1 MSELNPDLDYNLIIN
16 RIKQIYDTMSDE
28 EKAYLRVILDE
39 IGTYGYSD
47 TYNEVWLAD
56 YKEIP
61 VDIDTFIESDLY
73 LGKTNRNGAGVYPYW
88 RQVMTDLFT
97 SGNKYEEVILTGA
110 TRIGKTSTAITCV
123 AYMLYRL
130 MCLRDPQKYFGKK
143 EISKFSVLFFN
154 ITKELAAGVAF
165 REFNDTLKASP
176 WFNMHGSFS
185 NSERNFYY
193 IPEGDK
199 ITIDFGSDASHGL
212 GKQVFCAVMDE
223 CNFSKAGIKDV
234 AKAKAHM
241 QDVYNTISARI
252 KGTFRKGGEVYGKL
266 FAVSSKRSD
275 SDFMELY
282 VQRQLEAGAGEHMY
296 ISDKP
301 QWEVLPPSQFQPQKF
316 TIAVGDRFHKGFVV
330 QDNQSDEKTLS
341 DLAQQG
347 YLLLHPPI
355 DMKSDFLAD
364 FDIALRDLAGISV
377 PGALSFITQET
388 ISKCIGTRRNPFT
401 SDVLQIGTQDN
412 FSIEEFYHTEFV
424 DNMYKHLPMYIHLD
438 LSLVTDKTGISGVV
452 VSGTKDIEMDD
463 GKKVTMPTFTHIFS
477 VAIEAPRGDKI
488 SYSKIMKFIFW
499 LRSQGYNIK
508 CITRDQFQSEYLA
521 QLLEEQHFTTDKI
534 SLDRTPDGYMALRSV
549 FFEQRID
556 LLDCQL
562 LQDELIHL
570 QRDAITGKVDHPV
583 GGCFTGDTKIRLVD
597 GRSLTIT
604 ELLRE
609 QEYKENWVYT
619 INENTLR
626 VEPKRIKRVF
636 QTKLTKDLVK
646 VTLDTGESI
655 VCTPDHRFMLRDGS
669 YELAENLFDG
679 CSLMPLYTKVS
690 DGGLVGYRLYYEPM
704 EDAWHYEHRK
714 FYGGTKLKKGYVVHH
729 KNYNK
734 LDNCPSNL
742 ELMSKSDHTKL
753 HNNATRD
760 YSKVSRTLKDW
771 YVDIA
776 GSDVEMSRNNACRQ
790 GTINALKQ
798 SGKYKDLEGKRL
810 RRIAE
815 IECTF
820 GVVWDDLTDSEK
832 NSYGN
837 KYSRLLDPTI
847 RKRTSKT
854 LSLRHKEGL
863 FKNAEE
869 AISNRV
875 WYTNGT
881 DNLYIKSTDTVPDGF
896 WRGRTISEA
905 TKEKMRQSYKT
916 MSPEVKLQI
925 QNRNRQDTANRI
937 WITDGNEDRYINK
950 DLPIPEGFH
959 RGRCRLTKNHKV
971 VSVERVVAPC
981 RVYDLT
987 IEDNPNF
994 ALDVGVFVHNSK
1006 DTADSLAGAVWK
1018 AITDNP
1024 GVSVPIKNT
1033 VGVISAVNGGRNR
1046 YSGGTNRYGKP
1057 SGKSS
1062 IFPTLR

>member
-1 MSELNPDLDYNLIIN
+1 MSNLTPDIDYNAILK
-16 RIKQIYDTMSDE
+16 RIRNIYNNMSDE
-28 EKAYLRVILDE
+28 EKKYLKLILE
-39 IGTYGYSD
+39 ELSTYGYSN

-61 VDIDTFIESDLY
+61 VDIDTFIESDYY
-73 LGKTNRNGAGVYPYW
+73 LGRTNRNGQGVFPYW
-88 RQVMTDLFT
+88 RQVMRDLFN
-97 SGNKYEEVILTGA
+97 SGNQFEEVILTGA

-154 ITKELAAGVAF
+154 ITKELASGVAF

-176 WFNMHGSFS
+176 WFCSHGTFS

-282 VQRQLEAGAGEHMY
+282 VQRQLEAGAGEHML

-301 QWEVLPPSQFQPQKF
+301 QWEVLPPDQFKPETF

-330 QDNQSDEKTLS
+330 PDNQSDDKALS

-347 YLLLHPPI
+347 YVLLHPPV
-355 DMKSDFLAD
+355 DMRSDFLAD

-388 ISKCIGTRRNPFT
+388 ISSCIGSRRNAFT
-401 SDVLQIGTQDN
+401 SDTLQIGTQDN
-412 FSIEEFYHTEFV
+412 YSIEEFYHSEFV
-424 DNMYKHLPMYIHLD
+424 DNKYKHLPMYIHLD
-438 LSLVTDKTGISGVV
+438 LSLVTDRTGISGVC
-452 VSGTKDIEMDD
+452 VSGYKDIELDG

-477 VAIEAPRGDKI
+477 VGVEAPRGDKI
-488 SYSKIMKFIFW
+488 SYSKIMRFIVW
-499 LRSQGYNIK
+499 LRTCGYNIK

-570 QRDAITGKVDHPV
+570 QRDAISGKVDHPV
-583 GGCFTGDTKIRLVD
+583 GGCFTGDTKIRLTD
-597 GRSLTIT
+597 GSSITIL
-604 ELLRE
+604 ELLHNNSYNCE
-609 QEYKENWVYT
+609 VFT
-619 INENTLR
+619 VNEATLEI
-626 VEPKRIKRVF
+626 EPKRIKRVF
-636 QTKLTKDLVK
+636 KTKDTDELLK
-646 VTLDTGESI
+646 VYLSNTECVT
-655 VCTPDHRFMLRDGS
+655 CTPDHRFMLANGM
-669 YELAENLFDG
+669 YIEACKL
-679 CSLMPLYTKVS
+679 SLGM
-690 DGGLVGYRLYYEPM
+690 
-704 EDAWHYEHRK
+704 
-714 FYGGTKLKKGYVVHH
+714 
-729 KNYNK
+729 
-734 LDNCPSNL
+734 
-742 ELMSKSDHTKL
+742 ELMSSDTK
-753 HNNATRD
+753 
-760 YSKVSRTLKDW
+760 V
-771 YVDIA
+771 YVLTTKRI
-776 GSDVEMSRNNACRQ
+776 
-790 GTINALKQ
+790 Q
-798 SGKYKDLEGKRL
+798 SMQ
-810 RRIAE
+810 A
-815 IECTF
+815 
-820 GVVWDDLTDSEK
+820 
-832 NSYGN
+832 
-837 KYSRLLDPTI
+837 
-847 RKRTSKT
+847 
-854 LSLRHKEGL
+854 
-863 FKNAEE
+863 
-869 AISNRV
+869 
-875 WYTNGT
+875 
-881 DNLYIKSTDTVPDGF
+881 
-896 WRGRTISEA
+896 
-905 TKEKMRQSYKT
+905 
-916 MSPEVKLQI
+916 
-925 QNRNRQDTANRI
+925 
-937 WITDGNEDRYINK
+937 
-950 DLPIPEGFH
+950 
-959 RGRCRLTKNHKV
+959 
-971 VSVERVVAPC
+971 
-981 RVYDLT
+981 VYDLT

-994 ALDVGVFVHNSK
+994 MLDAGVVVHNSK
-1006 DTADSLAGAVWK
+1006 DIADSLAGAVWK

-1024 GVSVPIKNT
+1024 AIQAPISNT
-1033 VGVISAVNGGRNR
+1033 VNVITSVNGGRGNYGSMNNR
-1046 YSGGTNRYGKP
+1046 YRGRS

>member
-1 MSELNPDLDYNLIIN
+1 MSNLTPDIDYNAILK
-16 RIKQIYDTMSDE
+16 RIRNIYNNMSDE
-28 EKAYLRVILDE
+28 EKKYLKLILE
-39 IGTYGYSD
+39 ELSTYGYSN

-61 VDIDTFIESDLY
+61 VDIDTFIESDYY
-73 LGKTNRNGAGVYPYW
+73 LGRTNRNGQGVFPYW
-88 RQVMTDLFT
+88 RQVMRDLFN
-97 SGNKYEEVILTGA
+97 SGNQFEEVILTGA

-154 ITKELAAGVAF
+154 ITKELASGVAF

-176 WFNMHGSFS
+176 WFCSHGTFS

-282 VQRQLEAGAGEHMY
+282 VQRQLEAGAGEHML

-301 QWEVLPPSQFQPQKF
+301 QWEVLPPDQFKPETF

-330 QDNQSDEKTLS
+330 PDNQSDDKALS

-347 YLLLHPPI
+347 YVLLHPPV
-355 DMKSDFLAD
+355 DMRSDFLAD

-388 ISKCIGTRRNPFT
+388 ISSCIGSRRNAFT
-401 SDVLQIGTQDN
+401 SDTLQIGTQDN
-412 FSIEEFYHTEFV
+412 YSIEEFYHSEFV
-424 DNMYKHLPMYIHLD
+424 DNKYKHLPMYIHLD
-438 LSLVTDKTGISGVV
+438 LSLVTDRTGISGVC
-452 VSGTKDIEMDD
+452 VSGYKDIELD
-463 GKKVTMPTFTHIFS
+463 GDKKVTMPTFTHIFS
-477 VAIEAPRGDKI
+477 VGVEAPRGDKI
-488 SYSKIMKFIFW
+488 SYSKIMRFIVW
-499 LRSQGYNIK
+499 LRTCGYNIK

-570 QRDAITGKVDHPV
+570 QRDAISGKVDHPV
-583 GGCFTGDTKIRLVD
+583 GGCFTGDTKIRLTD
-597 GRSLTIT
+597 GSSITIL
-604 ELLRE
+604 ELLHNNSYNCE
-609 QEYKENWVYT
+609 VFT
-619 INENTLR
+619 VNEATLEI
-626 VEPKRIKRVF
+626 EPKRIKRVF
-636 QTKLTKDLVK
+636 KTKDTDELLK
-646 VTLDTGESI
+646 VYLSNTECVT
-655 VCTPDHRFMLRDGS
+655 CTPDHRFMLANGM
-669 YELAENLFDG
+669 YIEACKL
-679 CSLMPLYTKVS
+679 SLGM
-690 DGGLVGYRLYYEPM
+690 
-704 EDAWHYEHRK
+704 
-714 FYGGTKLKKGYVVHH
+714 
-729 KNYNK
+729 
-734 LDNCPSNL
+734 
-742 ELMSKSDHTKL
+742 ELMSSDTK
-753 HNNATRD
+753 
-760 YSKVSRTLKDW
+760 V
-771 YVDIA
+771 YVLTTKRI
-776 GSDVEMSRNNACRQ
+776 
-790 GTINALKQ
+790 Q
-798 SGKYKDLEGKRL
+798 SMQ
-810 RRIAE
+810 A
-815 IECTF
+815 
-820 GVVWDDLTDSEK
+820 
-832 NSYGN
+832 
-837 KYSRLLDPTI
+837 
-847 RKRTSKT
+847 
-854 LSLRHKEGL
+854 
-863 FKNAEE
+863 
-869 AISNRV
+869 
-875 WYTNGT
+875 
-881 DNLYIKSTDTVPDGF
+881 
-896 WRGRTISEA
+896 
-905 TKEKMRQSYKT
+905 
-916 MSPEVKLQI
+916 
-925 QNRNRQDTANRI
+925 
-937 WITDGNEDRYINK
+937 
-950 DLPIPEGFH
+950 
-959 RGRCRLTKNHKV
+959 
-971 VSVERVVAPC
+971 
-981 RVYDLT
+981 VYDLT

-994 ALDVGVFVHNSK
+994 ILDAGVVVHNSK
-1006 DTADSLAGAVWK
+1006 DIADSLAGAVWK

-1024 GVSVPIKNT
+1024 AIQAPISNT
-1033 VGVISAVNGGRNR
+1033 VNVITSVNGGRGNYGSMNNR
-1046 YSGGTNRYGKP
+1046 YRGRS

>member
-1 MSELNPDLDYNLIIN
+1 M
-16 RIKQIYDTMSDE
+16 RIQKI
-28 EKAYLRVILDE
+28 EKISYAE
-39 IGTYGYSD
+39 P
-47 TYNEVWLAD
+47 
-56 YKEIP
+56 IP
-61 VDIDTFIESDLY
+61 VYDVINAKPLHNFII
-73 LGKTNRNGAGVYPYW
+73 AGN
-88 RQVMTDLFT
+88 
-97 SGNKYEEVILTGA
+97 S
-110 TRIGKTSTAITCV
+110 C
-123 AYMLYRL
+123 
-130 MCLRDPQKYFGKK
+130 
-143 EISKFSVLFFN
+143 
-154 ITKELAAGVAF
+154 GVV
-165 REFNDTLKASP
+165 
-176 WFNMHGSFS
+176 
-185 NSERNFYY
+185 
-193 IPEGDK
+193 
-199 ITIDFGSDASHGL
+199 SHN
-212 GKQVFCAVMDE
+212 CAVMDE

-597 GRSLTIT
+597 GRSITIL
-604 ELLRE
+604 ELLEE
-609 QEYKENWVYT
+609 QNHRPNWVYT
-619 INENTLR
+619 VNEKTLQ
-626 VEPKRIKRVF
+626 VEPKLIKRVF
-636 QTKLTKDLVK
+636 KTKVSDDLVV
-646 VTLDTGESI
+646 VTLNNGRT
-655 VCTPDHRFMLRDGS
+655 VTCTADHRFMLRSGNYTEAGRLLFGDS
-669 YELAENLFDG
+669 LMAKDENL
-679 CSLMPLYTKVS
+679 
-690 DGGLVGYRLYYEPM
+690 LV
-704 EDAWHYEHRK
+704 
-714 FYGGTKLKKGYVVHH
+714 
-729 KNYNK
+729 
-734 LDNCPSNL
+734 
-742 ELMSKSDHTKL
+742 
-753 HNNATRD
+753 
-760 YSKVSRTLKDW
+760 YSVSR
-771 YVDIA
+771 
-776 GSDVEMSRNNACRQ
+776 
-790 GTINALKQ
+790 
-798 SGKYKDLEGKRL
+798 
-810 RRIAE
+810 
-815 IECTF
+815 
-820 GVVWDDLTDSEK
+820 
-832 NSYGN
+832 
-837 KYSRLLDPTI
+837 LDT
-847 RKRTSKT
+847 T
-854 LSLRHKEGL
+854 
-863 FKNAEE
+863 
-869 AISNRV
+869 
-875 WYTNGT
+875 
-881 DNLYIKSTDTVPDGF
+881 KS
-896 WRGRTISEA
+896 
-905 TKEKMRQSYKT
+905 
-916 MSPEVKLQI
+916 
-925 QNRNRQDTANRI
+925 
-937 WITDGNEDRYINK
+937 
-950 DLPIPEGFH
+950 
-959 RGRCRLTKNHKV
+959 
-971 VSVERVVAPC
+971 
-981 RVYDLT
+981 VYDLT
-987 IEDNPNF
+987 IDGNPNF
-994 ALDVGVFVHNSK
+994 MLDVGVFVHNSK

>member
-1 MSELNPDLDYNLIIN
+1 MSNITPDIDYNAILK
-16 RIKQIYDTMSDE
+16 RIRNIYNNMSDE
-28 EKAYLRVILDE
+28 EKKYLKLILE
-39 IGTYGYSD
+39 ELSTYGYSN

-61 VDIDTFIESDLY
+61 VDIDTFIESDYY
-73 LGKTNRNGAGVYPYW
+73 LGRTNRNGQGVFPYW
-88 RQVMTDLFT
+88 RQVMRDLFN
-97 SGNKYEEVILTGA
+97 SGNQFEEVILTGA

-154 ITKELAAGVAF
+154 ITKELASGVAF

-176 WFNMHGSFS
+176 WFCAHGTFS

-282 VQRQLEAGAGEHMY
+282 VQRQLEAGAGEHML

-301 QWEVLPPSQFQPQKF
+301 QWEVLPPDQFKPETF

-330 QDNQSDEKTLS
+330 PDNQSDDKALS

-347 YLLLHPPI
+347 YVLLHPPV
-355 DMKSDFLAD
+355 DMRSDFLAD

-388 ISKCIGTRRNPFT
+388 ISSCIGSRRNAFT
-401 SDVLQIGTQDN
+401 SDTLQIGTQDN
-412 FSIEEFYHTEFV
+412 YSIEEFYHSEFV
-424 DNMYKHLPMYIHLD
+424 DNKYKHLPMYIHLD
-438 LSLVTDKTGISGVV
+438 LSLVTDRTGISGVC
-452 VSGTKDIEMDD
+452 VSGYKDIELDG

-477 VAIEAPRGDKI
+477 VGVEAPRGDKI
-488 SYSKIMKFIFW
+488 SYSKIMRFIVW
-499 LRSQGYNIK
+499 LRTCGYNIK

-556 LLDCQL
+556 LLDCHL

-570 QRDAITGKVDHPV
+570 QRDAISGKIDHPV
-583 GGCFTGDTKIRLVD
+583 GGCFTGDTKIRLTD
-597 GRSLTIT
+597 GSSITIL
-604 ELLRE
+604 ELLHNNSYNYE
-609 QEYKENWVYT
+609 VFT
-619 INENTLR
+619 VNEATLEI
-626 VEPKRIKRVF
+626 EPKRIKRVF
-636 QTKLTKDLVK
+636 KTKDTDELLK
-646 VTLDTGESI
+646 VYLSNTKCVT
-655 VCTPDHRFMLRDGS
+655 CTPDHRFMLANGM
-669 YELAENLFDG
+669 YIEACKL
-679 CSLMPLYTKVS
+679 SLGM
-690 DGGLVGYRLYYEPM
+690 
-704 EDAWHYEHRK
+704 
-714 FYGGTKLKKGYVVHH
+714 
-729 KNYNK
+729 
-734 LDNCPSNL
+734 
-742 ELMSKSDHTKL
+742 ELMSSNTK
-753 HNNATRD
+753 
-760 YSKVSRTLKDW
+760 V
-771 YVDIA
+771 YVI
-776 GSDVEMSRNNACRQ
+776 STKR
-790 GTINALKQ
+790 IQ
-798 SGKYKDLEGKRL
+798 SMQ
-810 RRIAE
+810 A
-815 IECTF
+815 
-820 GVVWDDLTDSEK
+820 
-832 NSYGN
+832 
-837 KYSRLLDPTI
+837 
-847 RKRTSKT
+847 
-854 LSLRHKEGL
+854 
-863 FKNAEE
+863 
-869 AISNRV
+869 
-875 WYTNGT
+875 
-881 DNLYIKSTDTVPDGF
+881 
-896 WRGRTISEA
+896 
-905 TKEKMRQSYKT
+905 
-916 MSPEVKLQI
+916 
-925 QNRNRQDTANRI
+925 
-937 WITDGNEDRYINK
+937 
-950 DLPIPEGFH
+950 
-959 RGRCRLTKNHKV
+959 
-971 VSVERVVAPC
+971 
-981 RVYDLT
+981 VYDLT

-994 ALDVGVFVHNSK
+994 MLDAGVVVHNSK
-1006 DTADSLAGAVWK
+1006 DIADSLAGAVWK

-1024 GVSVPIKNT
+1024 AIQAPISNT
-1033 VGVISAVNGGRNR
+1033 VNVITSVNGGRGNYGSMNNR
-1046 YSGGTNRYGKP
+1046 YRGRS

>member
-1 MSELNPDLDYNLIIN
+1 MSNLTPNIDYNAILK
-16 RIKQIYDTMSDE
+16 RIRNIYNNMSDE
-28 EKAYLRVILDE
+28 EKKYLKLILE
-39 IGTYGYSD
+39 ELSTYGYSN

-61 VDIDTFIESDLY
+61 VDIDTFIESDYY
-73 LGKTNRNGAGVYPYW
+73 LGRTNRNGQGVFPYW
-88 RQVMTDLFT
+88 RQVMRDLFN
-97 SGNKYEEVILTGA
+97 SGNQFEEVILTGA

-154 ITKELAAGVAF
+154 ITKELASGVAF

-176 WFNMHGSFS
+176 WFCSHGTFS

-282 VQRQLEAGAGEHMY
+282 VQRQLEAGAGEHML

-301 QWEVLPPSQFQPQKF
+301 QWEVLPPDQFKPETF

-330 QDNQSDEKTLS
+330 PDNQSDDKALS

-347 YLLLHPPI
+347 YVLLHPPV
-355 DMKSDFLAD
+355 DMRSDFLAD

-388 ISKCIGTRRNPFT
+388 ISSCIGSRRNAFT
-401 SDVLQIGTQDN
+401 SDTLQIGTQDN
-412 FSIEEFYHTEFV
+412 YSIEEFYHSEFV
-424 DNMYKHLPMYIHLD
+424 DNKYKHLPMYIHLD
-438 LSLVTDKTGISGVV
+438 LSLVTDRTGISGVC
-452 VSGTKDIEMDD
+452 VSGYKDIELDG

-477 VAIEAPRGDKI
+477 VGVEAPRGDKI
-488 SYSKIMKFIFW
+488 SYSKIMRFIVW
-499 LRSQGYNIK
+499 LRTCGYNIK

-556 LLDCQL
+556 LLDCHL

-570 QRDAITGKVDHPV
+570 QRDAISGKIDHPV
-583 GGCFTGDTKIRLVD
+583 GGCFTGDTKIRLTD
-597 GRSLTIT
+597 GSSITIL
-604 ELLRE
+604 ELLHSNG
-609 QEYKENWVYT
+609 YDYSVLT
-619 INENTLR
+619 VNESTLEI
-626 VEPKRIKRVF
+626 EPKRIKRVF
-636 QTKLTKDLVK
+636 KTKDTDELLK
-646 VTLDTGESI
+646 VYLSNTKCVT
-655 VCTPDHRFMLRDGS
+655 CTPDHRFMLANGM
-669 YELAENLFDG
+669 YIEACKL
-679 CSLMPLYTKVS
+679 SLGM
-690 DGGLVGYRLYYEPM
+690 
-704 EDAWHYEHRK
+704 
-714 FYGGTKLKKGYVVHH
+714 
-729 KNYNK
+729 
-734 LDNCPSNL
+734 
-742 ELMSKSDHTKL
+742 ELMSSG
-753 HNNATRD
+753 A
-760 YSKVSRTLKDW
+760 KV
-771 YVDIA
+771 YVI
-776 GSDVEMSRNNACRQ
+776 
-790 GTINALKQ
+790 
-798 SGKYKDLEGKRL
+798 
-810 RRIAE
+810 
-815 IECTF
+815 
-820 GVVWDDLTDSEK
+820 
-832 NSYGN
+832 
-837 KYSRLLDPTI
+837 
-847 RKRTSKT
+847 
-854 LSLRHKEGL
+854 
-863 FKNAEE
+863 
-869 AISNRV
+869 
-875 WYTNGT
+875 
-881 DNLYIKSTDTVPDGF
+881 
-896 WRGRTISEA
+896 A
-905 TKEKMRQSYKT
+905 TKRIQS
-916 MSPEVKLQI
+916 MQ
-925 QNRNRQDTANRI
+925 A
-937 WITDGNEDRYINK
+937 
-950 DLPIPEGFH
+950 
-959 RGRCRLTKNHKV
+959 
-971 VSVERVVAPC
+971 
-981 RVYDLT
+981 VYDLT

-994 ALDVGVFVHNSK
+994 MLDAGVVVHNSK
-1006 DTADSLAGAVWK
+1006 DIADSLAGAVWK

-1024 GVSVPIKNT
+1024 AIQAPISNT
-1033 VGVISAVNGGRNR
+1033 VNVITSVNGGRGNYGSMNNR
-1046 YSGGTNRYGKP
+1046 YRGRS

>member
-1 MSELNPDLDYNLIIN
+1 MSNLTPDIDYNAILK
-16 RIKQIYDTMSDE
+16 RIRNIYNNMSDE
-28 EKAYLRVILDE
+28 EKKYLKLILE
-39 IGTYGYSD
+39 ELSTYGYSN

-61 VDIDTFIESDLY
+61 VDIDTFIESDYY
-73 LGKTNRNGAGVYPYW
+73 LGRTNRNGQGVFPYW
-88 RQVMTDLFT
+88 RQVMRDLFN
-97 SGNKYEEVILTGA
+97 SGNQFEEVILTGA

-154 ITKELAAGVAF
+154 ITKELASGVAF

-176 WFNMHGSFS
+176 WFCAHGTFS

-282 VQRQLEAGAGEHMY
+282 VQRQLEAGAGEHML

-301 QWEVLPPSQFQPQKF
+301 QWEVLPPDQFKPETF

-330 QDNQSDEKTLS
+330 PDNQSDDKALS

-347 YLLLHPPI
+347 YVLLHPPV
-355 DMKSDFLAD
+355 DMRSDFLAD

-388 ISKCIGTRRNPFT
+388 ISACIGSRRNAFT
-401 SDVLQIGTQDN
+401 SDTLQIGTQDN
-412 FSIEEFYHTEFV
+412 HSIEEFYHSEFV
-424 DNMYKHLPMYIHLD
+424 DNKYKHLPMYIHLD
-438 LSLVTDKTGISGVV
+438 LSLVTDRTGISGVC
-452 VSGTKDIEMDD
+452 VSGYKDIELDG

-477 VAIEAPRGDKI
+477 VGVEAPRGDKI
-488 SYSKIMKFIFW
+488 SYSKIMRFIVW
-499 LRSQGYNIK
+499 LRTCGYNIK

-570 QRDAITGKVDHPV
+570 QRDAISGKVDHPV
-583 GGCFTGDTKIRLVD
+583 GGCFTGDTKIRLTD
-597 GRSLTIT
+597 GSSITIL
-604 ELLRE
+604 ELLHSNSYNYE
-609 QEYKENWVYT
+609 VFT
-619 INENTLR
+619 VNEATLEI
-626 VEPKRIKRVF
+626 EPKRIKRVF
-636 QTKLTKDLVK
+636 KTKDTDELLK
-646 VTLDTGESI
+646 VYLSNTECVT
-655 VCTPDHRFMLRDGS
+655 CTPDHRFMLANGM
-669 YELAENLFDG
+669 YIEACKL
-679 CSLMPLYTKVS
+679 SLGM
-690 DGGLVGYRLYYEPM
+690 
-704 EDAWHYEHRK
+704 
-714 FYGGTKLKKGYVVHH
+714 
-729 KNYNK
+729 
-734 LDNCPSNL
+734 
-742 ELMSKSDHTKL
+742 ELMSSGTK
-753 HNNATRD
+753 
-760 YSKVSRTLKDW
+760 V
-771 YVDIA
+771 YVLTTKRI
-776 GSDVEMSRNNACRQ
+776 
-790 GTINALKQ
+790 Q
-798 SGKYKDLEGKRL
+798 SMQ
-810 RRIAE
+810 A
-815 IECTF
+815 
-820 GVVWDDLTDSEK
+820 
-832 NSYGN
+832 
-837 KYSRLLDPTI
+837 
-847 RKRTSKT
+847 
-854 LSLRHKEGL
+854 
-863 FKNAEE
+863 
-869 AISNRV
+869 
-875 WYTNGT
+875 
-881 DNLYIKSTDTVPDGF
+881 
-896 WRGRTISEA
+896 
-905 TKEKMRQSYKT
+905 
-916 MSPEVKLQI
+916 
-925 QNRNRQDTANRI
+925 
-937 WITDGNEDRYINK
+937 
-950 DLPIPEGFH
+950 
-959 RGRCRLTKNHKV
+959 
-971 VSVERVVAPC
+971 
-981 RVYDLT
+981 VYDLT

-994 ALDVGVFVHNSK
+994 MLDAGVVVHNSK
-1006 DTADSLAGAVWK
+1006 DIADSLAGAVWK

-1024 GVSVPIKNT
+1024 AIQAPISNT
-1033 VGVISAVNGGRNR
+1033 VNVITSVNGGRGNYGSMNNR
-1046 YSGGTNRYGKP
+1046 YRGRS

>member
-1 MSELNPDLDYNLIIN
+1 MSNLTPDIDYNAILK
-16 RIKQIYDTMSDE
+16 RIRNIYNNMSDE
-28 EKAYLRVILDE
+28 EKKYLKLILE
-39 IGTYGYSD
+39 ELSTYGYSN

-61 VDIDTFIESDLY
+61 VDIDTFIESDYY
-73 LGKTNRNGAGVYPYW
+73 LGRTNRNGQGVFPYW
-88 RQVMTDLFT
+88 RQVMRDLFN
-97 SGNKYEEVILTGA
+97 SGNQFEEVILTGA

-154 ITKELAAGVAF
+154 ITKELASGVAF

-176 WFNMHGSFS
+176 WFCSHGTFS

-282 VQRQLEAGAGEHMY
+282 VQRQLEAGAGEHML

-301 QWEVLPPSQFQPQKF
+301 QWEVLPPDQFKPETF

-330 QDNQSDEKTLS
+330 PDNQSDDKALS

-347 YLLLHPPI
+347 YVLLHPPV
-355 DMKSDFLAD
+355 DMRSDFLAD

-388 ISKCIGTRRNPFT
+388 ISSCIGSRRNAFT
-401 SDVLQIGTQDN
+401 SDTLQIGTQDN
-412 FSIEEFYHTEFV
+412 YSIEEFYHSEFV
-424 DNMYKHLPMYIHLD
+424 DNKYKHLPMYIHLD
-438 LSLVTDKTGISGVV
+438 LSLVTDRTGISGVC
-452 VSGTKDIEMDD
+452 VSGYKDIELYG

-477 VAIEAPRGDKI
+477 VGVEAPRGDKI
-488 SYSKIMKFIFW
+488 SYSKIMRFIVW
-499 LRSQGYNIK
+499 LRTCGYNIK

-570 QRDAITGKVDHPV
+570 QRDAISGKVDHPV
-583 GGCFTGDTKIRLVD
+583 GGCFTGDTKIRLTD
-597 GRSLTIT
+597 GSSITIL
-604 ELLRE
+604 ELLHNNSYNCE
-609 QEYKENWVYT
+609 VFT
-619 INENTLR
+619 VNEATLEI
-626 VEPKRIKRVF
+626 EPKRIKRVF
-636 QTKLTKDLVK
+636 KTKDTDELLK
-646 VTLDTGESI
+646 VYLSNTECVT
-655 VCTPDHRFMLRDGS
+655 CTPDHRFMLANGM
-669 YELAENLFDG
+669 YIEACKL
-679 CSLMPLYTKVS
+679 SLGM
-690 DGGLVGYRLYYEPM
+690 
-704 EDAWHYEHRK
+704 
-714 FYGGTKLKKGYVVHH
+714 
-729 KNYNK
+729 
-734 LDNCPSNL
+734 
-742 ELMSKSDHTKL
+742 ELMSSDTK
-753 HNNATRD
+753 
-760 YSKVSRTLKDW
+760 V
-771 YVDIA
+771 YVFTTKRI
-776 GSDVEMSRNNACRQ
+776 
-790 GTINALKQ
+790 Q
-798 SGKYKDLEGKRL
+798 SMQ
-810 RRIAE
+810 A
-815 IECTF
+815 
-820 GVVWDDLTDSEK
+820 
-832 NSYGN
+832 
-837 KYSRLLDPTI
+837 
-847 RKRTSKT
+847 
-854 LSLRHKEGL
+854 
-863 FKNAEE
+863 
-869 AISNRV
+869 
-875 WYTNGT
+875 
-881 DNLYIKSTDTVPDGF
+881 
-896 WRGRTISEA
+896 
-905 TKEKMRQSYKT
+905 
-916 MSPEVKLQI
+916 
-925 QNRNRQDTANRI
+925 
-937 WITDGNEDRYINK
+937 
-950 DLPIPEGFH
+950 
-959 RGRCRLTKNHKV
+959 
-971 VSVERVVAPC
+971 
-981 RVYDLT
+981 VYDLT

-994 ALDVGVFVHNSK
+994 MLDAGVVVHNSK
-1006 DTADSLAGAVWK
+1006 DIADSLAGAVWK

-1024 GVSVPIKNT
+1024 AIQAPISNT
-1033 VGVISAVNGGRNR
+1033 VNVITSVNGGRGNYGSMNNR
-1046 YSGGTNRYGKP
+1046 YRGRS

>member
-1 MSELNPDLDYNLIIN
+1 MSNLTPDIDYNAILK
-16 RIKQIYDTMSDE
+16 RIRNIYNNMSDE
-28 EKAYLRVILDE
+28 EKKYLKLILE
-39 IGTYGYSD
+39 ELSTYGYSN

-61 VDIDTFIESDLY
+61 VDIDTFIESDYY
-73 LGKTNRNGAGVYPYW
+73 LGRTNRNGQGVFPYW
-88 RQVMTDLFT
+88 RQVMRDLFN
-97 SGNKYEEVILTGA
+97 SGNQFEEVILTGA

-154 ITKELAAGVAF
+154 ITKELASGVAF

-176 WFNMHGSFS
+176 WFCSHGTFS

-282 VQRQLEAGAGEHMY
+282 VQRQLEAGAGEHML

-301 QWEVLPPSQFQPQKF
+301 QWEVLPPDQFKPETF

-330 QDNQSDEKTLS
+330 PDNQSDDKALS

-347 YLLLHPPI
+347 YVLLHPPV
-355 DMKSDFLAD
+355 DMRSDFLAD

-388 ISKCIGTRRNPFT
+388 ISSCIGSRRNAFT
-401 SDVLQIGTQDN
+401 SDTLQIGTQDN
-412 FSIEEFYHTEFV
+412 YSIEEFYHSEFV
-424 DNMYKHLPMYIHLD
+424 DNKYKHLPMYIHLD
-438 LSLVTDKTGISGVV
+438 LSLVTDRTGISGVC
-452 VSGTKDIEMDD
+452 VSGYKDIELDG

-477 VAIEAPRGDKI
+477 VGVEAPRGDKI
-488 SYSKIMKFIFW
+488 SYSKIMRFIVW
-499 LRSQGYNIK
+499 LRTCGYNIK

-570 QRDAITGKVDHPV
+570 QRDAISGKVDHPV
-583 GGCFTGDTKIRLVD
+583 GGCFTGDTKIRLTD
-597 GRSLTIT
+597 GSSITIL
-604 ELLRE
+604 ELLHNNSYNCE
-609 QEYKENWVYT
+609 VFT
-619 INENTLR
+619 VNEATLEI
-626 VEPKRIKRVF
+626 EPKRIKRVF
-636 QTKLTKDLVK
+636 KTKDTDELLK
-646 VTLDTGESI
+646 VYLSNTECVT
-655 VCTPDHRFMLRDGS
+655 CTPDHRFMLANGM
-669 YELAENLFDG
+669 YIEACKL
-679 CSLMPLYTKVS
+679 SLGM
-690 DGGLVGYRLYYEPM
+690 
-704 EDAWHYEHRK
+704 
-714 FYGGTKLKKGYVVHH
+714 
-729 KNYNK
+729 
-734 LDNCPSNL
+734 
-742 ELMSKSDHTKL
+742 ELMSSDTK
-753 HNNATRD
+753 
-760 YSKVSRTLKDW
+760 V
-771 YVDIA
+771 YVLTTKRI
-776 GSDVEMSRNNACRQ
+776 
-790 GTINALKQ
+790 Q
-798 SGKYKDLEGKRL
+798 S
-810 RRIAE
+810 
-815 IECTF
+815 
-820 GVVWDDLTDSEK
+820 
-832 NSYGN
+832 
-837 KYSRLLDPTI
+837 
-847 RKRTSKT
+847 
-854 LSLRHKEGL
+854 
-863 FKNAEE
+863 
-869 AISNRV
+869 
-875 WYTNGT
+875 
-881 DNLYIKSTDTVPDGF
+881 
-896 WRGRTISEA
+896 
-905 TKEKMRQSYKT
+905 MR
-916 MSPEVKLQI
+916 
-925 QNRNRQDTANRI
+925 A
-937 WITDGNEDRYINK
+937 
-950 DLPIPEGFH
+950 
-959 RGRCRLTKNHKV
+959 
-971 VSVERVVAPC
+971 
-981 RVYDLT
+981 VYDLT

-994 ALDVGVFVHNSK
+994 MLDAGVVVHNSK
-1006 DTADSLAGAVWK
+1006 DIADSLAGAVWK

-1024 GVSVPIKNT
+1024 AIQAPISNT
-1033 VGVISAVNGGRNR
+1033 VNVITSVNGGRGNYGSMNNR
-1046 YSGGTNRYGKP
+1046 YRGRS

>member
-1 MSELNPDLDYNLIIN
+1 MSNLTPNIDYNAILK
-16 RIKQIYDTMSDE
+16 RIRNIYNNMSDE
-28 EKAYLRVILDE
+28 EKKYLKLILE
-39 IGTYGYSD
+39 ELSTYGYSN

-61 VDIDTFIESDLY
+61 VDIDTFIESDYY
-73 LGKTNRNGAGVYPYW
+73 LGRTNRNGQGVFPYW
-88 RQVMTDLFT
+88 RQVMRDLFN
-97 SGNKYEEVILTGA
+97 SGNQFEEVILTGA

-154 ITKELAAGVAF
+154 ITKELASGDAF

-176 WFNMHGSFS
+176 WLCSHGTFS

-282 VQRQLEAGAGEHMY
+282 VQRQLEAGAGEHML

-301 QWEVLPPSQFQPQKF
+301 QWEVLPPDQFKPETF

-330 QDNQSDEKTLS
+330 PDNQSDDKALS

-347 YLLLHPPI
+347 YMLLHPPV
-355 DMKSDFLAD
+355 DMRSDFLAD

-388 ISKCIGTRRNPFT
+388 ISSCIGSRRNAFT
-401 SDVLQIGTQDN
+401 SDTLQIGTQDN
-412 FSIEEFYHTEFV
+412 YSIEEFYHSEFV
-424 DNMYKHLPMYIHLD
+424 DNKYKHLPMYIHLD
-438 LSLVTDKTGISGVV
+438 LSLVTDRTGISGVC
-452 VSGTKDIEMDD
+452 VSGYKDIELDG

-477 VAIEAPRGDKI
+477 VGVEAPRGDKI
-488 SYSKIMKFIFW
+488 SYSKIMRFIVW
-499 LRSQGYNIK
+499 LRTCGYNIK

-556 LLDCQL
+556 LLDCRL

-570 QRDAITGKVDHPV
+570 QRDAISGKVDHPV
-583 GGCFTGDTKIRLVD
+583 GGCFTGDTKIRLTD
-597 GRSLTIT
+597 GSSITIL
-604 ELLRE
+604 ELLHNNSYNYE
-609 QEYKENWVYT
+609 VFT
-619 INENTLR
+619 VNEVTLEI
-626 VEPKRIKRVF
+626 EPKRIKRVF
-636 QTKLTKDLVK
+636 KTKDTEELLK
-646 VTLDTGESI
+646 VYLSNTECVT
-655 VCTPDHRFMLRDGS
+655 CTPDHRFMLANGM
-669 YELAENLFDG
+669 YIEACKL
-679 CSLMPLYTKVS
+679 SLGM
-690 DGGLVGYRLYYEPM
+690 
-704 EDAWHYEHRK
+704 
-714 FYGGTKLKKGYVVHH
+714 
-729 KNYNK
+729 
-734 LDNCPSNL
+734 
-742 ELMSKSDHTKL
+742 ELMSSGTK
-753 HNNATRD
+753 
-760 YSKVSRTLKDW
+760 V
-771 YVDIA
+771 YVI
-776 GSDVEMSRNNACRQ
+776 
-790 GTINALKQ
+790 
-798 SGKYKDLEGKRL
+798 
-810 RRIAE
+810 
-815 IECTF
+815 
-820 GVVWDDLTDSEK
+820 
-832 NSYGN
+832 
-837 KYSRLLDPTI
+837 
-847 RKRTSKT
+847 
-854 LSLRHKEGL
+854 
-863 FKNAEE
+863 
-869 AISNRV
+869 
-875 WYTNGT
+875 
-881 DNLYIKSTDTVPDGF
+881 
-896 WRGRTISEA
+896 A
-905 TKEKMRQSYKT
+905 TKRIQS
-916 MSPEVKLQI
+916 MQ
-925 QNRNRQDTANRI
+925 A
-937 WITDGNEDRYINK
+937 
-950 DLPIPEGFH
+950 
-959 RGRCRLTKNHKV
+959 
-971 VSVERVVAPC
+971 
-981 RVYDLT
+981 VYDLT

-994 ALDVGVFVHNSK
+994 MLDAGVVVHNSK
-1006 DTADSLAGAVWK
+1006 DIADSLAGAVWK

-1024 GVSVPIKNT
+1024 AIQAPISNT
-1033 VGVISAVNGGRNR
+1033 VNVITSVNGGRGNYGSMNNR
-1046 YSGGTNRYGKP
+1046 YRGRS